1 MERTVVI
8 TGASRGIGYGLAAEF
23 AGRGHSVVIAA
34 RDRARVEEAVAGLQA
49 KTGDD
54 ARVGGAGCDVA
65 RREDVQALW
74 DYAAATLGRIDL
86 WINNA
91 GLARTVWAIA
101 DVPQS
106 EVEAMITIN
115 MLGTI
120 NGCRVAAAG
129 MLAQGDGG
137 KIFNVLGGG
146 SNGEYFPGLGVYGTT
161 KRGLDYFTDALVRE
175 LKGSGILVGKIRP
188 GMIITDAV
196 LREARADLENFQKS
210 RKFMNNLADR
220 IETVAPYLV
229 DEMLKFNKS
238 GAKIAW
244 LNPGKIAWRML
255 KGRFRDRPDQFAG
268 FGL

>member
-1 MERTVVI
+1 MVNVVI
-8 TGASRGIGYGLAAEF
+8 TGASRGIGHGLAAEF

-34 RDRARVEEAVAGLQA
+34 RDRARVEEAVADLQA
-49 KTGDD
+49 KAGAD

-74 DYAAATLGRIDL
+74 DYAAATLGPVDL

-129 MLAQGDGG
+129 MQAQGGG

-146 SNGEYFPGLGVYGTT
+146 SNGEYFPGLGIYGST

-196 LREARADLENFQKS
+196 IREARADMENFGKS

-220 IETVAPYLV
+220 IETVAPYLA

-244 LNPGKIAWRML
+244 LTPGKIAWRML
-255 KGRFRDRPDQFAG
+255 KSRFRDRPDQFAG

>member
-1 MERTVVI
+1 MVNVVI

-34 RDRARVEEAVAGLQA
+34 RDGAGVDEAVAGLQS
-49 KTGDD
+49 KTGAD
-54 ARVGGAGCDVA
+54 AQVGGISCNVA

-74 DYAAATLGRIDL
+74 DHAAATMGRVDL

-101 DVPQS
+101 DVPQT
-106 EVEAMITIN
+106 EVEAMVTIN

-129 MLAQGDGG
+129 MQAQGSGG
-137 KIFNVLGGG
+137 KIFNILGGG
-146 SNGEYFPGLGVYGTT
+146 SDGEYFPGMGIYGST
-161 KRGLDYFTDALVRE
+161 KRGLDYFTNALVKE
-175 LKGSGILVGKIRP
+175 LKGTGILVGKIRP

-196 LREARADLENFQKS
+196 IREIKADPEGFQKS
-210 RKFMNNLADR
+210 RRVMNNLVDR
-220 IETVAPYLV
+220 VETVAPYLV

-244 LNPGKIAWRML
+244 LSPGKLGWRML
-255 KGRFRDRPDQFAG
+255 KSRFRERPDQFAE